1 MSMGAQQTGST
12 TSTQA
17 PPAYMYPYLGSALG
31 QAGSL
36 LQMGGPQYYPGQ
48 EVAGFNPTQQ
58 KAMSGIV
65 NAGMNGSPALT
76 AAQGFDQTL
85 LDSGGGSNPYLDQMY
100 SHAAGQTQNQL
111 TGEFAGM
118 GRNASATEPLRAE
131 QLNNLATSLYG
142 GQYQNDMQDALA
154 AGNQAQSLYDTR
166 LQGLNAAEGVGQQ
179 VQNQSQNLM
188 DASKNAYTYN
198 QNLPWQ
204 NLRSYEQLLSGLQGG
219 KSQTNPIT
227 SDPVQNAGD
236 LATALKAIMA
246 LV

>member
-1 MSMGAQQTGST
+1 
-12 TSTQA
+12 
-17 PPAYMYPYLGSALG
+17 
-31 QAGSL
+31 
-36 LQMGGPQYYPGQ
+36 
-48 EVAGFNPTQQ
+48 
-58 KAMSGIV
+58 
-65 NAGMNGSPALT
+65 
-76 AAQGFDQTL
+76 
-85 LDSGGGSNPYLDQMY
+85 
-100 SHAAGQTQNQL
+100 
-111 TGEFAGM
+111 
-118 GRNASATEPLRAE
+118 
-131 QLNNLATSLYG
+131 G